1 MSASARPW
9 GWMAEFASAG
19 ALLHAARAAR
29 SDGWSA
35 EAYAPFDVE
44 GLDEALGV
52 ERSRVAPATFAG
64 ALAGGVL
71 GYAMQWFS
79 AVVDRPLDV
88 GARPLHSWPMFV
100 PVTFEL
106 AVLGGAL
113 AAVAAFLHGAG
124 LPRLRHPVFDAPDFE
139 FATRHR
145 FFLVLRA
152 DDPRF
157 GQRAGS
163 EDDGDAAA
171 AWLDARAPLRRV
183 AIPPWPRAS
192 ENGAPESALPESDA
206 PVAPASDAPAADTS
220 GSRASGSDTPGS
232 GAP

>member
-1 MSASARPW
+1 
-9 GWMAEFASAG
+9 MAEFASTD
-19 ALLHAARAAR
+19 ALLHAARAAHA
-29 SDGWSA
+29 DGWSA

-52 ERSRVAPATFAG
+52 ERSRVAPCTFAG
-64 ALAGGVL
+64 ALTGGVL

-157 GQRAGS
+157 GLRTGS
-163 EDDGDAAA
+163 EDGAHAAA

-192 ENGAPESALPESDA
+192 ESGAPESDEPESDTPVSPVSDA
-206 PVAPASDAPAADTS
+206 PVSDAPAVDTS
-220 GSRASGSDTPGS
+220 GSGASGSDTPGS
-232 GAP
+232 STP